1 MNSPAVSSR
10 RVSKVTPSK
19 ILDPPPEGKGG
30 QGTQGWDGDG
40 NKFLPVQ
47 RSAIVSARHQYCY
60 SRATYYLCRSASEM
74 TYIVSSGA
82 LNSTHSLTHLCRR
95 SCKRCNRRVLRFAL
109 CFFFW
114 SHATALSYWS
124 QLTPKCMYVRP
135 KCANQVHISTG
146 WPKKVSYYRITIKW
160 G

>member
-1 MNSPAVSSR
+1 MNSPVVSSR

-19 ILDPPPEGKGG
+19 ILDPPLEGKGG
-30 QGTQGWDGDG
+30 QGAQGWDGDG
-40 NKFLPVQ
+40 NKFLP
-47 RSAIVSARHQYCY
+47 RAALSYSARHQYCY
-60 SRATYYLCRSASEM
+60 SRATYYLCR
-74 TYIVSSGA
+74 
-82 LNSTHSLTHLCRR
+82 R
-95 SCKRCNRRVLRFAL
+95 SCERCNRRVLRFAL